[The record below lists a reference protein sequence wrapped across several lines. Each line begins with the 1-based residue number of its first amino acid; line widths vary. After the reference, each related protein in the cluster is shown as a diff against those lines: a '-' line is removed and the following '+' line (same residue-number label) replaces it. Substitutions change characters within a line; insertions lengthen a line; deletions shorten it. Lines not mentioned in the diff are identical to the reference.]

1 MDNNGNLELSWINKD
16 KSLYFEID
24 RKESRGK
31 TPIWVPRNSLEVSE
45 PRIFRV
51 RERVG
56 DPDEE
61 NMLIKGD
68 NLLSLITLVQI
79 FNVKEPYERVKA
91 IYIDPPFNIGK
102 AFEDY
107 PDNLEHSQWL
117 TMMRD
122 RLILLKNLLRPD
134 GVIFIHINDIEE
146 HYLRVLMDQIFGRS
160 NFINRIT
167 VKTKS
172 PSGFKVVNLGVF
184 ETAEYILVYGKE
196 KKNVKMKTL
205 YVEDEY
211 DTNYKYLILNKY
223 EDPENWEIVDMQE
236 HLAKEMGF
244 KSKRDARNSVG
255 KSLFKEKIADY
266 ALENAQKVFRYTEI
280 NEDAGKETLE
290 LGEKS
295 LQNNKIY
302 VLNRENHQPRY
313 IQRGHEITFYSK
325 KVKELRG
332 KKVPVTLLTN
342 IWTDIP
348 YEGIAKEGNVKF
360 KQSKKPEALVK
371 RILELSTDPGDV
383 VLDSFL
389 GSGTTAAVAHKMR
402 RKWIGIELGDHAE
415 SKCLMRLKSVVLGED
430 QTGVSKECQWKGG
443 GGFTFYEI
451 GPSILKAE
459 DINWSI
465 LYKEIGESVFLNF
478 GYPGIKEILGTEPFF
493 CLSERHR
500 EIAICLISKE
510 SIIINKEDLDKI
522 IEQIES
528 NYSDYE
534 SVEIYT
540 NLGIPIYL
548 EDLPFGYQLRK
559 IPEHILKKYGL

>member
-24 RKESRGK
+24 REESLGK
-31 TPIWVPRNSLEVSE
+31 TPIWVQRNSLAVSE

-51 RERVG
+51 KERVG
-56 DPDEE
+56 DQYDD

-68 NLLSLITLVQI
+68 NLLSLITLVNI
-79 FNVKEPYERVKA
+79 FNAKEKHERVKT

-107 PDNLEHSQWL
+107 LDNLEHSQWL

-134 GVIFIHINDIEE
+134 GVIFVHINDVEE
-146 HYLRVLMDQIFGRS
+146 HYLRVLMDEIFGRN

-184 ETAEYILVYGKE
+184 ETAEYILVYGLE
-196 KKNVKMKTL
+196 KKNVNMKTL

-211 DTNYKYLILNKY
+211 DTNYKYLILNMY
-223 EDPENWEIVDMQE
+223 EDPANWEIVDVGE
-236 HLAKEMGF
+236 YLAKEMGF
-244 KSKRDARNSVG
+244 KSKKDARSSLG
-255 KSLFKEKIADY
+255 KTLFNEKIADY
-266 ALENAQKVFRYTEI
+266 ALENAQRVFRYTEI
-280 NEDAGKETLE
+280 NEDAGKETLD

-295 LQNNKIY
+295 LKDDKVY
-302 VLNRENHQPRY
+302 VLNREKHQPRY
-313 IQRGHEITFYSK
+313 IQCGHEITFYSK

-332 KKVPVTLLTN
+332 NKVPVTMLTN

-348 YEGIAKEGNVKF
+348 YEGIAKEGGVKF
-360 KQSKKPEALVK
+360 KQSKKPEALIK
-371 RILELSTDPGDV
+371 RILELSTEPGDI

-415 SKCLMRLKSVVLGED
+415 SKCLKRLKSVVSGED

-451 GPSILKAE
+451 GPSIIKAD
-459 DINWSI
+459 DINWDI
-465 LYKEIGESVFLNF
+465 IYKEIGESVFLNF
-478 GYPGIKEILGTEPFF
+478 GYFGIKEILGTEPYV
-493 CLSERHR
+493 CLSKRSG

-510 SIIINKEDLDKI
+510 PII
-522 IEQIES
+522 IEQEYLDRIIGHIEL
-528 NYSDYE
+528 NYPDYE

-540 NLGIPIYL
+540 NLGIAIFF

>member
-1 MDNNGNLELSWINKD
+1 MDNKGNLELSWINKD

-24 RKESRGK
+24 REESLGIAPR
-31 TPIWVPRNSLEVSE
+31 WVPRNSLEVSE

-56 DPDEE
+56 DQPEE
-61 NMLIKGD
+61 NMLIIGD

-107 PDNLEHSQWL
+107 SDNLEHSQWL

-134 GVIFIHINDIEE
+134 GVIFVHINDVEE
-146 HYLRVLMDQIFGRS
+146 HYLRVLMDEIFGRN

-184 ETAEYILVYGKE
+184 ETAEYILVYGRE

-211 DTNYKYLILNKY
+211 DTNYKYLILNQY
-223 EDPENWEIVDMQE
+223 EDPESWEIVDLGE

-244 KSKRDARNSVG
+244 KSKKDARNSIG
-255 KSLFKEKIADY
+255 NTLFNEKIADY
-266 ALENAQKVFRYTEI
+266 ALENAQRVFRYTEI
-280 NEDAGKETLE
+280 NDDAGKETLD

-295 LQNNKIY
+295 LKDNKIY
-302 VLNRENHQPRY
+302 VQNRENRPPRY
-313 IQRGHEITFYSK
+313 IHRGHEITLYSK
-325 KVKELRG
+325 KVKELKG

-360 KQSKKPEALVK
+360 KQNKKPEALIK
-371 RILELSTDPGDV
+371 RVLELSTDPGDV

-415 SKCLMRLKSVVLGED
+415 SKCLKRLKSVVLGKD
-430 QTGVSKECQWKGG
+430 QTGVSKEFRWKGG

-459 DINWSI
+459 DINWGI

-478 GYPGIKEILGTEPFF
+478 GYPGIKEIMGTEPYL
-493 CLSERHR
+493 CLSERNR

-510 SIIINKEDLDKI
+510 SIIINKEDLDSI
-522 IEQIES
+522 IEYIES
-528 NYSDYE
+528 NYSHYE

-540 NLGIPIYL
+540 NLGIPIYF